1 MKKLL
6 VTFIVLTFCIQA
18 FPQERKMFW
27 DGYDWAAVDKIT
39 EEYPEYNVWIKSAC
53 LSGLFEG
60 KMFYKLKAMP
70 LHNSVIDT
78 LFTALIEPSS
88 VRSLIG
94 GLDMFY
100 QDISN
105 EYIPIP
111 LALIATIMVQNDYS
125 KSEVDKFIL
134 ESKNWINEITISILN
149 NYHP

>member
-1 MKKLL
+1 MKKITIIFFCL
-6 VTFIVLTFCIQA
+6 IFCIQLFA
-18 FPQERKMFW
+18 QEKKLFW

-39 EEYPEYNVWIKSAC
+39 REYPEYNVWIKSAY
-53 LSGLFEG
+53 LSGLFDG

-70 LHNSVIDT
+70 MNNSVIDT
-78 LFTALIEPSS
+78 LFTDLIEPSS

-100 QDISN
+100 QDMSS

-111 LALIATIMVQNDYS
+111 LALIATIMIQNDYS

-134 ESKNWINEITISILN
+134 ESKKWINEITISILN
-149 NYHP
+149 K

>member
-1 MKKLL
+1 M
-6 VTFIVLTFCIQA
+6 IRFCSVVFTLIMCVSA
-18 FPQERKMFW
+18 FPQERKIFW

-39 EEYPEYNVWIKSAC
+39 REYPEYNVWIKSAY
-53 LSGLFEG
+53 LSGLFDG

-78 LFTALIEPSS
+78 LFTDLIEPSS
-88 VRSLIG
+88 VRSLIE

-111 LALIATIMVQNDYS
+111 LALIATIMIQNDYS

-134 ESKNWINEITISILN
+134 ESKNWINAVSYTHLTLPTN
-149 NYHP
+149 

>member
-1 MKKLL
+1 MKRLL

-18 FPQERKMFW
+18 FPQERKILW

-39 EEYPEYNVWIKSAC
+39 REYPEYNVWIKSAY
-53 LSGLFEG
+53 LSGLFDG

-78 LFTALIEPSS
+78 LFTDLIEPSS
-88 VRSLIG
+88 VRSLIE

-111 LALIATIMVQNDYS
+111 LALIATIMIQNDCS
-125 KSEVDKFIL
+125 KSEVDKFIHA
-134 ESKNWINEITISILN
+134 SRD
-149 NYHP
+149 

>member
-1 MKKLL
+1 MKKLS
-6 VTFIVLTFCIQA
+6 VIFVVLIFCINA
-18 FPQERKMFW
+18 FPQGRKIFW

-39 EEYPEYNVWIKSAC
+39 DEYPEYNVWIKSAY
-53 LSGLFEG
+53 LSGLFDG

-70 LHNSVIDT
+70 LHNSAIDT
-78 LFTALIEPSS
+78 LFTDLIEPSS
-88 VRSLIG
+88 VRSLIE

-111 LALIATIMVQNDYS
+111 LALIATVMIQNDYS

>member
-6 VTFIVLTFCIQA
+6 VTFVILIFCIYA
-18 FPQERKMFW
+18 FPQERKLFW

-39 EEYPEYNVWIKSAC
+39 REYPEYNVWIKSAY
-53 LSGLFEG
+53 LSGLFDG

-70 LHNSVIDT
+70 LNNSVIDT
-78 LFTALIEPSS
+78 LFTDLIEPSS

-100 QDISN
+100 QDISS

-111 LALIATIMVQNDYS
+111 LALIATIMIQNDYP
-125 KSEVDKFIL
+125 KSEVDKFIF
-134 ESKNWINEITISILN
+134 ESKKWINEITISILSK
-149 NYHP
+149 